1 LLNTV
6 YNKNGEDLPSEIG
19 NLRRKI
25 LLFTSYKRIRHSLG
39 YFMIPVHSLS
49 KALVFYT
56 SLFVLFLLFLSEHP
70 EIINVEYIS
79 QCVSDF
85 IGIFQK

>member
-1 LLNTV
+1 
-6 YNKNGEDLPSEIG
+6 
-19 NLRRKI
+19 
-25 LLFTSYKRIRHSLG
+25 
-39 YFMIPVHSLS
+39 MIPVHSLS

-56 SLFVLFLLFLSEHP
+56 SLFVLFLLFFSEHP

-85 IGIFQK
+85 VAIFQK